1 MNVYKELIKKEKIY
15 NYTNITISY
24 NSSKIEKNSLSINE
38 TKEIYYTPFITTTTN
53 KVINLDDL
61 YRPR

>member
-38 TKEIYYTPFITTTTN
+38 TK
-53 KVINLDDL
+53 
-61 YRPR
+61 

>member
-24 NSSKIEKNSLSINE
+24 NSSKIEKSSLSINE
-38 TKEIYYTPFITTTTN
+38 TKEIYYTPFLTTTTN
-53 KVINLDDL
+53 KVINLDDH
-61 YRPR
+61 YCPR